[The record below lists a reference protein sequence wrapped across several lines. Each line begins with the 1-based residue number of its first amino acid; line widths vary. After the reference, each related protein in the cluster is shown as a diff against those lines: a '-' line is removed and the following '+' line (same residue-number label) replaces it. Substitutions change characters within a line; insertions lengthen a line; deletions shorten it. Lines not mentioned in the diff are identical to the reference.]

1 MSKIH
6 KLPAIQFY
14 VGDWRKDPSVQSLNY
29 HDRGVWFEMICL
41 MHESEERGKLVL
53 NGQPMPIDA
62 LARLL
67 GLDKQILT
75 TTLTTLIEYG
85 VASQCPDTGII
96 SNRRMIRDE
105 EIRKIRANAGKL
117 GGNPVLVK
125 QKSTT
130 KDKQISTPSTSLSSS
145 TSISTTIHTTPPQES
160 ACVIE
165 SPFLDSP
172 PEASLT
178 MQQIMDK
185 INELRPAWKRV
196 PRWNRNEMESLRN
209 GSASQ
214 IESLTDD
221 DWNLLKAFYAA
232 PDDKAWFKFEQR
244 HKFCENLSSTLATAD
259 KWKNATGYRAPNS
272 RDSLYYGS

>member
-75 TTLTTLIEYG
+75 TTLTTLLTYG

-105 EIRKIRANAGKL
+105 EIRKTRANCGKL
-117 GGNPVLVK
+117 GGNPILLN

-145 TSISTTIHTTPPQES
+145 TSASTTIHTTPQES
-160 ACVIE
+160 ECVIE

-172 PEASLT
+172 PEAAKT
-178 MQQIMDK
+178 MQQLMSE
-185 INELRPAWKRV
+185 INKLRPSWGKLAVWTRS
-196 PRWNRNEMESLRN
+196 EMEQLR
-209 GSASQ
+209 GGTASQ
-214 IESLTDD
+214 MQSLADD
-221 DWNLLKAFYAA
+221 DWQLLKAYFESTQDGYFR
-232 PDDKAWFKFEQR
+232 PDNR
-244 HKFCENLSSTLATAD
+244 SKFCESFSGIWTACERWKKATS
-259 KWKNATGYRAPNS
+259 YRAPNS
-272 RDSLYYGS
+272 KDSLYHGS

>member
-6 KLPAIQFY
+6 KLPAIQLY

-75 TTLTTLIEYG
+75 TTLTTLLTYG

-117 GGNPVLVK
+117 GGNPILVK

-172 PEASLT
+172 PEAAKT
-178 MQQIMDK
+178 MQQLMSE
-185 INELRPAWKRV
+185 INKLRPSWGKLSMWTRS
-196 PRWNRNEMESLRN
+196 EMEQLR
-209 GSASQ
+209 GGTASQ
-214 IESLTDD
+214 MQSLVDD
-221 DWNLLKAFYAA
+221 DWKILKAYFESTQEGYFR
-232 PDDKAWFKFEQR
+232 PDNR
-244 HKFCENLSSTLATAD
+244 SKFCESFSGIWTACER
-259 KWKNATGYRAPNS
+259 WKKATGYRAPNS
-272 RDSLYYGS
+272 RDSLYHGS

>member
-75 TTLTTLIEYG
+75 TTLTTLLTYG

-117 GGNPVLVK
+117 GGNPALLK
-125 QKSTT
+125 QNSTT
-130 KDKQISTPSTSLSSS
+130 KDKQITTPSTTSSVSISS
-145 TSISTTIHTTPPQES
+145 TNKKFIKPTIDELRIFCKEIGHQES
-160 ACVIE
+160 DGDAMFYMWE
-165 SPFLDSP
+165 SNGWKNGKSPCKDWKSGVRRYASEGWLASQKNPRPFPKPLQSRDDRHP
-172 PEASLT
+172 
-178 MQQIMDK
+178 
-185 INELRPAWKRV
+185 NELK
-196 PRWNRNEMESLRN
+196 ET
-209 GSASQ
+209 
-214 IESLTDD
+214 IDIT
-221 DWNLLKAFYAA
+221 
-232 PDDKAWFKFEQR
+232 
-244 HKFCENLSSTLATAD
+244 TLPVWDAM
-259 KWKNATGYRAPNS
+259 K
-272 RDSLYYGS
+272 DS

>member
-75 TTLTTLIEYG
+75 TTLTTLLTYG

-117 GGNPVLVK
+117 GGNPILVK

-172 PEASLT
+172 PEAAKT
-178 MQQIMDK
+178 MQQLMSE
-185 INELRPAWKRV
+185 INKLRPSWGKLSMWTRS
-196 PRWNRNEMESLRN
+196 EMEQLR
-209 GSASQ
+209 GGTASQ
-214 IESLTDD
+214 MQSLVDD
-221 DWNLLKAFYAA
+221 DWKILKAYFESTQEGYFR
-232 PDDKAWFKFEQR
+232 PDNR
-244 HKFCENLSSTLATAD
+244 SKFCESFSGIWTACER
-259 KWKNATGYRAPNS
+259 WKKATGYRAPNS
-272 RDSLYYGS
+272 RDSLYHGS